1 MHKLTNPA
9 HLWHKLTNPAHLWP
23 PGTNVNHCHF
33 LSLPFVAQLQPNQP
47 LPFALFP
54 MQCMQHSLAPALA
67 LYIQYR
73 RRTTLYPSLRSFTEL
88 GAICFIC

>member
-33 LSLPFVAQLQPNQP
+33 LPLPFVAQLQPNQP

-54 MQCMQHSLAPALA
+54 SACSIHLLQPWPCTYSTEGELHC
-67 LYIQYR
+67 
-73 RRTTLYPSLRSFTEL
+73 TLL
-88 GAICFIC
+88 